1 MKRIFALTLVLVLAF
16 SLIGCAKGGDS
27 KTVRIG
33 ASPTPHKL
41 ILEYAAPLMEE
52 KGYKLEI
59 TEYQDYVIPN
69 TAVESGELDANFF
82 QHEPHMNDF
91 NENNGT
97 HLVSVAAVHY
107 EPFGL
112 YAGKTKAIADLADGA
127 TIAVPNDGSNE
138 ARALYLL
145 QQEGLITLKAD
156 AGFTATVLDIA
167 ENPKNLNIVEV
178 KGTTTNAQLVA
189 EDVASQLERRIAF
202 RRAMKQ
208 VIRNAMQ
215 PRGGV
220 PAKGIKVTC
229 SGRLAGADIARV
241 ESYHEGTIPLQT
253 LRADID
259 YGFAEANTTYGKVGV
274 KVWIYK
280 GEILKGAK
288 APAKKEGGKQ

>member
-82 QHEPHMNDF
+82 QHEPYMNDF

-178 KGTTTNAQLVA
+178 AAAQLPRSL
-189 EDVASQLERRIAF
+189 EDVDMA
-202 RRAMKQ
+202 
-208 VIRNAMQ
+208 VINGNYAMQ
-215 PRGGV
+215 ADLNPSTDAL
-220 PAKGIKVTC
+220 AKEEKD
-229 SGRLAGADIARV
+229 SLAADT
-241 ESYHEGTIPLQT
+241 Y
-253 LRADID
+253 
-259 YGFAEANTTYGKVGV
+259 ANVLV
-274 KVWIYK
+274 V
-280 GEILKGAK
+280 
-288 APAKKEGGKQ
+288 KEGNEEDPKLLALKDALLSETVRNFINEKYDGAVVPKF

>member
-1 MKRIFALTLVLVLAF
+1 MKRIFALSLVLVLAF

-82 QHEPHMNDF
+82 QHEPYMNDF

-112 YAGKTKAIADLADGA
+112 YAGKTKAIADLAVF
-127 TIAVPNDGSNE
+127 IADDHNRGKTGD
-138 ARALYLL
+138 AAALY
-145 QQEGLITLKAD
+145 
-156 AGFTATVLDIA
+156 GFGNTVERNQAFAVFRIPRRLVSVISHVFSPLDF
-167 ENPKNLNIVEV
+167 V
-178 KGTTTNAQLVA
+178 
-189 EDVASQLERRIAF
+189 
-202 RRAMKQ
+202 
-208 VIRNAMQ
+208 
-215 PRGGV
+215 
-220 PAKGIKVTC
+220 
-229 SGRLAGADIARV
+229 
-241 ESYHEGTIPLQT
+241 
-253 LRADID
+253 
-259 YGFAEANTTYGKVGV
+259 
-274 KVWIYK
+274 
-280 GEILKGAK
+280 
-288 APAKKEGGKQ
+288 

>member
-69 TAVESGELDANFF
+69 TAVESGALDANFF
-82 QHEPHMNDF
+82 QHEPYMNDF

-112 YAGKTKAIADLADGA
+112 
-127 TIAVPNDGSNE
+127 
-138 ARALYLL
+138 
-145 QQEGLITLKAD
+145 
-156 AGFTATVLDIA
+156 
-167 ENPKNLNIVEV
+167 
-178 KGTTTNAQLVA
+178 
-189 EDVASQLERRIAF
+189 
-202 RRAMKQ
+202 
-208 VIRNAMQ
+208 
-215 PRGGV
+215 
-220 PAKGIKVTC
+220 
-229 SGRLAGADIARV
+229 
-241 ESYHEGTIPLQT
+241 
-253 LRADID
+253 
-259 YGFAEANTTYGKVGV
+259 
-274 KVWIYK
+274 
-280 GEILKGAK
+280 
-288 APAKKEGGKQ
+288 

>member
-52 KGYKLEI
+52 KGYELEI

-82 QHEPHMNDF
+82 QHEPYMNDF

-145 QQEGLITLKAD
+145 QQEGLINLKAD

-178 KGTTTNAQLVA
+178 AAAQLPRSL
-189 EDVASQLERRIAF
+189 EDVDMAVINGNYAIQAGLNASTDALAVESAE
-202 RRAMKQ
+202 
-208 VIRNAMQ
+208 
-215 PRGGV
+215 GDS
-220 PAKGIKVTC
+220 AKTYANILCVKECNENNEAIKA
-229 SGRLAGADIARV
+229 LAEILTGADVAQYINETFGGAV
-241 ESYHEGTIPLQT
+241 VPMNQ
-253 LRADID
+253 
-259 YGFAEANTTYGKVGV
+259 
-274 KVWIYK
+274 
-280 GEILKGAK
+280 GE
-288 APAKKEGGKQ
+288 

>member
-82 QHEPHMNDF
+82 QHEPYMNDF

-178 KGTTTNAQLVA
+178 AAAQLPRSL
-189 EDVASQLERRIAF
+189 EDVDMAVINGNYAIQAGLNASTDA
-202 RRAMKQ
+202 
-208 VIRNAMQ
+208 
-215 PRGGV
+215 
-220 PAKGIKVTC
+220 
-229 SGRLAGADIARV
+229 LAV
-241 ESYHEGTIPLQT
+241 ESAEGDSAKTVSYTHLQPT
-253 LRADID
+253 RPHD
-259 YGFAEANTTYGKVGV
+259 
-274 KVWIYK
+274 
-280 GEILKGAK
+280 
-288 APAKKEGGKQ
+288 